1 MFKIIYDNDLIR
13 FSSVKRALGVWTGLL
28 GQNYNNPETVGKK
41 ELEIINIL
49 KENDLS
55 DVEVLKNEEEYVL
68 VNFYFD
74 FDKDLQDAAKAYA
87 NSESNEEEFSNAWYN
102 EYYFPYLY
110 DFANDEVLEVIEQVI
125 ETLDVEGEMMAFQ
138 MTEKTSDYVQVM
150 ALFTEEDSNVVI
162 EDVVREYIAK

>member
-1 MFKIIYDNDLIR
+1 M
-13 FSSVKRALGVWTGLL
+13 
-28 GQNYNNPETVGKK
+28 Q

-55 DVEVLKNEEEYVL
+55 DVEVLKNEEKYVL

-138 MTEKTSDYVQVM
+138 MTEKTSDYVQFM

>member
-1 MFKIIYDNDLIR
+1 M
-13 FSSVKRALGVWTGLL
+13 
-28 GQNYNNPETVGKK
+28 Q

-55 DVEVLKNEEEYVL
+55 EVEVLKNTEEYIL

-87 NSESNEEEFSNAWYN
+87 NEESKEEEFSAKWYS

-110 DFANDEVLEVIEQVI
+110 DFANDEVLEVIEEII
-125 ETLDVEGEMMAFQ
+125 ESLDIEGEMMAFQ
-138 MTEKTSDYVQVM
+138 ITEKTSDYVQFM
-150 ALFTEEDSNVVI
+150 ALFTEEESNVAI
-162 EDVVREYIAK
+162 EEVVREYLSK